1 MGFLLGRGEGVKQGY
16 IISYHISYIIL
27 ARGAGNRNIRNY
39 LILKNQINVSP
50 SERKLG
56 CFFNNFDNP

>member
-1 MGFLLGRGEGVKQGY
+1 MGFLLGGGEGLKQGY

-39 LILKNQINVSP
+39 LILKKQINVSP

-56 CFFNNFDNP
+56 CFL